1 MFIAL
6 EGGEGAGKSTQE
18 RLLAEFVHGLGREV
32 VRTRE
37 PGGTPA
43 GEDIRAVVLN
53 PEHAGLDIR
62 AEALLFAAARA
73 EHASK
78 VIRPALA
85 RGAVVITDRYIDSSV
100 CYQGIAR
107 GLGIETIEEI
117 SLWATDGL
125 VPDLT
130 IVLDVD
136 PTKGLGRAKD
146 PNRLEAEPLAFHQLV
161 REGFLTLAARDP
173 QRYLVID
180 ADQTIESIA
189 QQIGDAVQQ
198 RLAHA

>member
-18 RLLAEFVHGLGREV
+18 RLLAEFVNGLGHEV

-53 PEHAGLDIR
+53 PEHAGLDIKS
-62 AEALLFAAARA
+62 EALLFAAARA

-78 VIRPALA
+78 VIRPALE

-107 GLGIETIEEI
+107 GLGIDTVEEI
-117 SLWATDGL
+117 SLWATNGL
-125 VPDLT
+125 IPDLT

-136 PTKGLGRAKD
+136 PTKGLARAKD
-146 PNRLEAEPLAFHQLV
+146 PNRLEAEPLAFHELV
-161 REGFLTLAARDP
+161 RDGFLTLAAREP
-173 QRYLVID
+173 SRYLVID
-180 ADQTIESIA
+180 AEQPIEAIA
-189 QQIGDAVQQ
+189 TQIANAVQG
-198 RLAHA
+198 RLDP